1 MEEIDFNIFMYT
13 GMIYLHLCVS
23 CIYTEYSLLR
33 RDTQAYAFQK
43 LTFPIRKLGI
53 EQDVIIQVTCDT
65 EAGGSFDLPRMR
77 VNLPV
82 YISGHTKMTAV

>member
-1 MEEIDFNIFMYT
+1 MLTPKRHTSVRF
-13 GMIYLHLCVS
+13 S
-23 CIYTEYSLLR
+23 K
-33 RDTQAYAFQK
+33 AYVPNK
-43 LTFPIRKLGI
+43 ETLGI

-65 EAGGSFDLPRMR
+65 EAGGFFDLPRMR

>member
-1 MEEIDFNIFMYT
+1 MLTPKRHTSVRF
-13 GMIYLHLCVS
+13 S
-23 CIYTEYSLLR
+23 K
-33 RDTQAYAFQK
+33 AYVPNK
-43 LTFPIRKLGI
+43 ENLGI

-65 EAGGSFDLPRMR
+65 EAGGFFDLPRMR